1 MAPADKIHLPF
12 RWQFVPVKNLSDG
25 SISWTWA
32 AYTQTGSL
40 AMKSESVFDTLTEC
54 VADAT
59 TRGYGSR

>member
-1 MAPADKIHLPF
+1 MAPADEIHLPF
-12 RWQFVPVKNLSDG
+12 RWQFVPVKDLRDG
-25 SISWTWA
+25 SIGWTWV

-54 VADAT
+54 VVNAK